1 MSKSYGNFINIFLPE
16 KELKDVINKK
26 IVTDATPLEEPKDAE
41 GSVVYKL
48 YKLIAP
54 ANDAATLKSKLEAGG
69 YGWGHAKKD
78 LLEALLGRF
87 SEERKA
93 YDHYMQDKFDLDR
106 RLHEGADKA
115 RITALSTLQE
125 VRRALGY

>member
-1 MSKSYGNFINIFLPE
+1 MSKSYGNFIDVFLPE

-48 YKLIAP
+48 FKLVAP
-54 ANDAATLKSKLEAGG
+54 ATDAATLKSKLEAGG

-78 LLEALLGRF
+78 LLEAILVRF
-87 SEERKA
+87 TEERKA
-93 YDHYMQDKFDLDR
+93 YDHYMADKQELDR

-115 RITALSTLQE
+115 RITAHNTLQS
-125 VRRALGY
+125 VRQALGY